1 MKNWTDSYRIRYN
14 RQVKGK
20 SSRNLVFVILVTIM
34 IIKIRGRPVSRRED
48 YKRFIVFCLASL
60 VIIAQAAA
68 FAYVWYDYYRGLI
81 DEPFWR
87 KGNWALIA
95 IYALIN
101 TLFSKL
107 YGGLK
112 VGYLKKIDVFY
123 SLTLATI
130 CTNVVAYF
138 QITLINRWFLNV
150 GPMIEMTFVQIL
162 MIILWI
168 FGSRFIYS
176 RLYRARKLLV
186 IHGDRDPGDLIQ
198 KMNSRS
204 DKYNISGMVHIS
216 LGEERIHQMMNEYEG
231 VIIWD
236 LPSSIRNRYLKYCFD
251 HSIRCY
257 MSPKISDIILIGTT
271 RIHLFDTPLLMS
283 RNHGLSVEERAGKR
297 ILDIVVS
304 GIGIVLTSP
313 LMLLIAILVKAYDGG
328 PVFYLQDRL
337 TYRGKEFK
345 ICKFR
350 SMCVDS
356 EKQGARLASKNDSR
370 ITPVGKVLR
379 NLHLDELPQLFNV
392 FKGDM
397 SLVGPRPER
406 RVIMDEYEKEIPE
419 FHYRLKVKAGLTGY
433 AQVYGKYNTTPY
445 DKLKLDLFYIENYS
459 LLLDIKLLFM
469 TVKIFFQKEVSE
481 GVEDT
486 QINALKDSGENAQEE
501 KRS

>member
-1 MKNWTDSYRIRYN
+1 MEYAIISKTIETEIR
-14 RQVKGK
+14 G
-20 SSRNLVFVILVTIM
+20 ILVN
-34 IIKIRGRPVSRRED
+34 RRED

-130 CTNVVAYF
+130 CTNIVAYF

-150 GPMIEMTFVQIL
+150 MPMLKMTAVQIVL
-162 MIILWI
+162 IVLWI

-176 RLYRARKLLV
+176 HLYRARKLLV
-186 IHGDRDPGDLIQ
+186 IYGERNPGDLIS

-204 DKYNISGMVHIS
+204 DKYNISGKVHIS
-216 LGEERIHQMMNEYEG
+216 EGEENIHQKMKEYEG

-257 MSPKISDIILIGTT
+257 MSPKISDIILIGTD
-271 RIHLFDTPLLMS
+271 RIHLFDTPLLMA
-283 RNHGLSVEERAGKR
+283 RNHGLSVEERAAKR
-297 ILDIVVS
+297 ILDLVVS
-304 GIGIVLTSP
+304 GIGIIVTAP

-328 PVFYLQDRL
+328 PVFYFQDRL
-337 TYRGKEFK
+337 TYGGKEFR

-356 EKQGARLASKNDSR
+356 EKNGARLASKHDAR

-397 SLVGPRPER
+397 ALVGPRPER
-406 RVIMDEYEKEIPE
+406 LEIMKEYEQEIPE

-459 LLLDIKLLFM
+459 FLLDIKLLFM

-486 QINALKDSGENAQEE
+486 QVNALKDRQDDGEKKWEQN
-501 KRS
+501 

>member
-1 MKNWTDSYRIRYN
+1 
-14 RQVKGK
+14 
-20 SSRNLVFVILVTIM
+20 
-34 IIKIRGRPVSRRED
+34 
-48 YKRFIVFCLASL
+48 
-60 VIIAQAAA
+60 
-68 FAYVWYDYYRGLI
+68 
-81 DEPFWR
+81 
-87 KGNWALIA
+87 
-95 IYALIN
+95 
-101 TLFSKL
+101 
-107 YGGLK
+107 
-112 VGYLKKIDVFY
+112 
-123 SLTLATI
+123 
-130 CTNVVAYF
+130 
-138 QITLINRWFLNV
+138 
-150 GPMIEMTFVQIL
+150 MIEMTFVQIL

-186 IHGDRDPGDLIQ
+186 IYGDRDPGDLIH

-204 DKYNISGMVHIS
+204 DKYNISGKVHIS
-216 LGEERIHQMMNEYEG
+216 LGEEKIHKMMNEYEG

-251 HSIRCY
+251 NSIRCY
-257 MSPKISDIILIGTT
+257 MSPKISDIILTGTT

-283 RNHGLSVEERAGKR
+283 RNHGFSVEERAGKR
-297 ILDIVVS
+297 ILDIIVS
-304 GIGIVLTSP
+304 GLGILITAP
-313 LMLLIAILVKAYDGG
+313 IMLIIAICVKAYDRG
-328 PVFYLQDRL
+328 PVFYYQDRL
-337 TYRGKEFK
+337 TYKGKEFK

-356 EKQGARLASKNDSR
+356 EKQGARLASKHDSR

-459 LLLDIKLLFM
+459 FLLDIKLLFM

-486 QINALKDSGENAQEE
+486 QVNALKDSGEKVSEE

>member
-1 MKNWTDSYRIRYN
+1 
-14 RQVKGK
+14 
-20 SSRNLVFVILVTIM
+20 M
-34 IIKIRGRPVSRRED
+34 I
-48 YKRFIVFCLASL
+48 Y
-60 VIIAQAAA
+60 
-68 FAYVWYDYYRGLI
+68 
-81 DEPFWR
+81 
-87 KGNWALIA
+87 
-95 IYALIN
+95 
-101 TLFSKL
+101 
-107 YGGLK
+107 
-112 VGYLKKIDVFY
+112 
-123 SLTLATI
+123 
-130 CTNVVAYF
+130 
-138 QITLINRWFLNV
+138 
-150 GPMIEMTFVQIL
+150 
-162 MIILWI
+162 
-168 FGSRFIYS
+168 
-176 RLYRARKLLV
+176 
-186 IHGDRDPGDLIQ
+186 GDRDPGDLIH

-204 DKYNISGMVHIS
+204 DKYNISGKVHIS
-216 LGEERIHQMMNEYEG
+216 LGEEKIHKMMNEYEG

-251 HSIRCY
+251 NSIRCY

-297 ILDIVVS
+297 ILDIIVS

-313 LMLLIAILVKAYDGG
+313 LMILIAICVKAYDRG

-337 TYRGKEFK
+337 TYKGKEFK

-486 QINALKDSGENAQEE
+486 QINALKDSGENAPEE